1 MAGIHS
7 RIVTYK
13 SGEEHIRKI
22 RENVFVKEQ
31 GVPADIEIDGL
42 DPVARHVLVFDAE
55 EVIGTGRMLLDGHIG
70 RIAVKKHYRGKGI
83 GTIIINELVRV
94 SKTGTIIKI
103 ITPHFS
109 SLKSWIDP
117 THFHHLSYF
126 SFDHFEKSENPQNY
140 IGNGIRVHHKNLSF
154 GGGFLGLTARLI
166 FKLSPKRYEQKYC
179 FIFRASTLTFDI
191 EVL

>member
-94 SKTGTIIKI
+94 AGNLQLPEVWISSQCHAKAFYQKLGFFEVGDIYQEADIYHIKM
-103 ITPHFS
+103 
-109 SLKSWIDP
+109 
-117 THFHHLSYF
+117 
-126 SFDHFEKSENPQNY
+126 Q
-140 IGNGIRVHHKNLSF
+140 KNL
-154 GGGFLGLTARLI
+154 
-166 FKLSPKRYEQKYC
+166 
-179 FIFRASTLTFDI
+179 
-191 EVL
+191 